1 MDELFTKYM
10 YYIRASEGI
19 KTTTTEA
26 LRKFYEHEKY
36 RRLLTD
42 HTIDDLTSL
51 LEFWISIIEEDSD
64 RFSDEILNKLF
75 VLRYAPNGMWEY
87 LTSVYFLSYR
97 DADDQLDNKH
107 FTAFLSKITA
117 FIFAYALTN
126 PGVNALR
133 TPIYAEMIKV
143 QAKQPCD
150 FADFKF
156 EENSVRQALAN
167 YSFTNNR
174 SVTRSLITWF
184 AFTFEEQKRPL
195 PHSCGFDIEHIYAKE
210 RHNRERKLQDSNKLE
225 VLGNKILLE
234 KSINIRASD
243 YRFEDK
249 KKYYKG
255 YTNAKGKKVP
265 GSIIVEFR
273 QLIEKDD
280 FTEADIEERDQ
291 KIHNQFI
298 AFLKEE
304 NLLQENHSTW
314 SE

>member
-1 MDELFTKYM
+1 MLQ
-10 YYIRASEGI
+10 
-19 KTTTTEA
+19 
-26 LRKFYEHEKY
+26 
-36 RRLLTD
+36 
-42 HTIDDLTSL
+42 
-51 LEFWISIIEEDSD
+51 
-64 RFSDEILNKLF
+64 
-75 VLRYAPNGMWEY
+75 YAPNGMWEY

-97 DADDQLDNKH
+97 DDEDQLDDIH
-107 FTAFLSKITA
+107 FAAFLSKITA

-133 TPIYAEMIKV
+133 TPVYAEMIKV
-143 QAKQPCD
+143 HAKQPCD

-156 EENSVRQALAN
+156 EESSVQKALAN
-167 YSFTNNR
+167 YRFTNNR

-195 PHSCGFDIEHIYAKE
+195 PHSSGFDIEHIYAKE
-210 RHNRERKLQDSNKLE
+210 RHNREVKLQDPSKLE

-234 KSINIRASD
+234 KSINVSASD

-249 KKYYKG
+249 KKHYKG
-255 YTNAKGKKVP
+255 YTNAKGKKIP

-273 QLIEKDD
+273 QLTEKDD

-304 NLLQENHSTW
+304 NLLQENHHAW
-314 SE
+314 IE